1 MATGPKGLTENV
13 NCQRYWVPAPMWKKA
28 KQPISRSTPWPFVQ
42 RACWWGFSV
51 TRSRSQMLRNDFKH
65 DPHTHS
71 NKTVMKVL
79 AFSLNGIESKSLK
92 KKKRGLFQLLYYF
105 TRTTKSK
112 NYYRSHFDCASYS
125 QEVLELKSILL
136 LTQGTALCWELSLL
150 FVSSVWHE
158 LPENRND
165 VPYVSVPL
173 HLLSSCAKQ
182 SLRACRMAEWIKHH
196 NTVNFT

>member
-51 TRSRSQMLRNDFKH
+51 TRNGSQMLRNDFKH

-71 NKTVMKVL
+71 NKTVVKVL
-79 AFSLNGIESKSLK
+79 AFSLNGIKSKSL
-92 KKKRGLFQLLYYF
+92 KKKRGLFQLLYYS

-112 NYYRSHFDCASYS
+112 NYYQSHFDCFLFTGGIRSEQYPPSNYS
-125 QEVLELKSILL
+125 TYCQEHSFGFSRHCLVLR
-136 LTQGTALCWELSLL
+136 T
-150 FVSSVWHE
+150 VS
-158 LPENRND
+158 PFR
-165 VPYVSVPL
+165 
-173 HLLSSCAKQ
+173 LLSMVWTPWEQERRTIRLCASAPVLQ
-182 SLRACRMAEWIKHH
+182 LC
-196 NTVNFT
+196 

>member
-92 KKKRGLFQLLYYF
+92 KKKKRIISVTLLLYKDYKIKKLLSKPFWLCFLF
-105 TRTTKSK
+105 TGGIRIEEYPPSNTRHCLVLRTVSPFCLLSMAWTPWEQE
-112 NYYRSHFDCASYS
+112 RCTIRLCASAPVV
-125 QEVLELKSILL
+125 Q
-136 LTQGTALCWELSLL
+136 LC
-150 FVSSVWHE
+150 
-158 LPENRND
+158 
-165 VPYVSVPL
+165 
-173 HLLSSCAKQ
+173 
-182 SLRACRMAEWIKHH
+182 
-196 NTVNFT
+196 